1 MPERRLKTSALI
13 LLFVLAF
20 LFSSGCGRIVGKL
33 SGTLKAR
40 KEALYE
46 LEQPPSY
53 DETSYDEMSSGE
65 MSADEEAYGKELP
78 ARSAPA
84 EKKAAA
90 ESDQPSPLPAPKQ
103 PAVTAEERKRVY
115 SGYCKLGVDSVEKR
129 TEEVFE
135 IAESFGG
142 WIEQAAGNIVIV
154 RIPAERFEEAFNRVL
169 DIGRLIDKSIE
180 TQDVT
185 EQYLDLSA
193 RLELARGT
201 RERLYRLL
209 ERTDD
214 VKERLRIL
222 REIRRL
228 TDEIEEIQAR
238 FNLLKEQIAF
248 SAITVELVP
257 RLAYETPYREK
268 IPFAWIRNLDPVYT
282 SIYELSKKV
291 SYELPDDFAVFE
303 KEDAFRAESADGT
316 RVRIGT
322 VPNLPDGD
330 SLFWRKALGYHLDQF
345 YRKSEALSTGSAECV
360 LFTSKDREPFY
371 YLVGVVAEK
380 RTLLVIEAFFPSE
393 DSFGKRYEEIERSIE
408 DLEVR

>member
-1 MPERRLKTSALI
+1 MEMRVRRLKTIAAI
-13 LLFVLAF
+13 LLFILIF
-20 LFSSGCGRIVGKL
+20 ILSSGCGRIVGKL
-33 SGTLKAR
+33 SGTLKAK

-46 LEQPPSY
+46 L
-53 DETSYDEMSSGE
+53 DEPSSGE
-65 MSADEEAYGKELP
+65 MPYEEEAYEKELP

-84 EKKAAA
+84 EKAAA
-90 ESDQPSPLPAPKQ
+90 PAGTAAPSPPEPAQVPEMT
-103 PAVTAEERKRVY
+103 VEERKRVY

-154 RIPAERFEEAFNRVL
+154 RIPAERFEEAFNRIL

-185 EQYLDLSA
+185 EQYMDLSA
-193 RLELARGT
+193 RLELARET
-201 RERLYRLL
+201 RERLYLLL

-214 VKERLRIL
+214 VEERLHIL

-248 SAITVELVP
+248 STITVELVS

-268 IPFAWIRNLDPVYT
+268 IPFAWIRDLDPVYT

-291 SYELPDDFAVFE
+291 SFELPDDFAVFE
-303 KEDAFRAESADGT
+303 KEDAFRAESADGM

-330 SLFWRKALGYHLDQF
+330 SLFWRKALGYHLEQF
-345 YRKSEALSTGSAECV
+345 YRRSEALSAGSAECV

-371 YLVGVVAEK
+371 YLVGVVTEK

-393 DSFGKRYEEIERSIE
+393 DSFGKRYEEIARSIE

>member
-1 MPERRLKTSALI
+1 MTERRLKT
-13 LLFVLAF
+13 
-20 LFSSGCGRIVGKL
+20 
-33 SGTLKAR
+33 
-40 KEALYE
+40 
-46 LEQPPSY
+46 
-53 DETSYDEMSSGE
+53 ETSYDKMSSGE
-65 MSADEEAYGKELP
+65 IAYDKKSYNEEAYEKDLP

-84 EKKAAA
+84 GPTAAA
-90 ESDQPSPLPAPKQ
+90 VSDQTSPLQEPK
-103 PAVTAEERKRVY
+103 PPVVTGEERKRVY
-115 SGYCKLGVDSVEKR
+115 SGHCKLGVDSVEKR

-154 RIPAERFEEAFNRVL
+154 RIPAERFEEVFNRIL
-169 DIGRLIDKSIE
+169 DIGRLIEKSIE

-185 EQYLDLSA
+185 EQYVDLSA
-193 RLELARGT
+193 RLELARET

-209 ERTDD
+209 ERTDS

-248 SAITVELVP
+248 STITVELVP

-268 IPFAWIRNLDPVYT
+268 IPFAWIRNLDPVYI

-291 SYELPDDFAVFE
+291 SFELPDDFAVFE
-303 KEDAFRAESADGT
+303 KEDAVRAESADGT

-330 SLFWRKALGYHLDQF
+330 SLFWRKAVGYHLEQF
-345 YRKSEALSTGSAECV
+345 YKKSEALSVGSAECV

-380 RTLLVIEAFFPSE
+380 RKLLVIEAFFPSE
-393 DSFGKRYEEIERSIE
+393 DSFGKRYGEIARSIE

>member
-1 MPERRLKTSALI
+1 MEMPERRLKISALV

-20 LFSSGCGRIVGKL
+20 LLSSGCGRIVGKL
-33 SGTLKAR
+33 SGTLKAK

-46 LEQPPSY
+46 LEEPSY
-53 DETSYDEMSSGE
+53 EEFDYDEPSY
-65 MSADEEAYGKELP
+65 AEEELAKEAP
-78 ARSAPA
+78 TRSATAEPTAVPA
-84 EKKAAA
+84 GTAA
-90 ESDQPSPLPAPKQ
+90 PSPPEPVQ
-103 PAVTAEERKRVY
+103 VPEMMVEERKRVY
-115 SGYCKLGVDSVEKR
+115 SGFCKLGVDSVEKR

-154 RIPAERFEEAFNRVL
+154 RIPAERFEEAFNRIL

-185 EQYLDLSA
+185 EQYHDLSA
-193 RLELARGT
+193 RLELARET

-248 SAITVELVP
+248 STITVELVP

-291 SYELPDDFAVFE
+291 SFELPDDFAVFE

-330 SLFWRKALGYHLDQF
+330 SLFWRKALGYHLEQF
-345 YRKSEALSTGSAECV
+345 YRKSEALSAGSAECV

-371 YLVGVVAEK
+371 YLIGVVAEK
-380 RTLLVIEAFFPSE
+380 RTLLVIEAFFPSQH
-393 DSFGKRYEEIERSIE
+393 SFGKRYEEIERSIE